1 FKPSIDAIPLRCLVS
16 RHSSRGDGAGAST
29 PGYVKLLLPPRQSRG
44 NSHFGLAP
52 RRTIGFIVA
61 AGDKSPRTFGAAWR
75 SFPQIRRDDLP
86 SGPILPRIRDIEPR
100 CRFPRGRPPY
110 RAEPLA

>member
-1 FKPSIDAIPLRCLVS
+1 MTAQWSQHPQGALGITVS
-16 RHSSRGDGAGAST
+16 AVDSARAAVLGGST
-29 PGYVKLLLPPRQSRG
+29 SYL
-44 NSHFGLAP
+44 P

-86 SGPILPRIRDIEPR
+86 SGPILPRIHDIEPR
-100 CRFPRGRPPY
+100 CRFPRGPPPY
-110 RAEPLA
+110 RAEP